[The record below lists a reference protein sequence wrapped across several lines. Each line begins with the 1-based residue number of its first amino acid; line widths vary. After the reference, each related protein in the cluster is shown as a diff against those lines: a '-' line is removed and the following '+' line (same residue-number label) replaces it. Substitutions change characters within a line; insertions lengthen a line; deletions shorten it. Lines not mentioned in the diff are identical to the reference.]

1 MLVEIGSARA
11 PRARLVPVAKSGGFR
26 WITELDPGVA
36 SAYDHAVAALA
47 PAIEAALA
55 PGVAANRVAYADAVR
70 GVLRL
75 EAWRSAHR
83 RFRSALARGSA
94 RAGSIGLADVRECYG
109 SIGPEVCA
117 VALRR
122 LGAPRS
128 AVDRLARL
136 LRDLDA
142 AGLPGLPVGPE
153 PSGVLANAVLA
164 TADRSLVRAGFAH
177 LRWVDDFVVFA
188 PGAGAAWRAVA
199 VLRFALADLGLELAE
214 GKTRVI
220 ADPASIALAMPG
232 FVPSARMPAAT
243 LRSDADALQ
252 GLARVHPLVPP
263 GGGVDP
269 GGRPTRP
276 ASRGG

>member
-11 PRARLVPVAKSGGFR
+11 PRARLVPVPKSGGFR
-26 WITELDPGVA
+26 WIAELDPRVA
-36 SAYDHAVAALA
+36 SAYERSVAALA

-75 EAWRSAHR
+75 EAWRSARR
-83 RFRSALARGSA
+83 RFRSALARGAA
-94 RAGSIGLADVRECYG
+94 RAGSIALADVRECYG
-109 SIGPEVCA
+109 SIGSEVCA

-128 AVDRLARL
+128 AVERLARL
-136 LRDLDA
+136 LRELDA

-164 TADRSLVRAGFAH
+164 TADRSLARAGFAH

-188 PGAGAAWRAVA
+188 PGAAAASHAVA

-214 GKTRVI
+214 GKTRVL
-220 ADPASIALAMPG
+220 ADPASIASALPG
-232 FVPSARMPAAT
+232 FVPSALVPAVT
-243 LRSDADALQ
+243 LRSDADALPS
-252 GLARVHPLVPP
+252 LARVHPLVPLD
-263 GGGVDP
+263 GGVDL
-269 GGRPTRP
+269 GGRPSRP
-276 ASRGG
+276 ARRRG